1 MRGVSLRNSLL
12 RPMMEHV
19 TKVFYICS
27 SLLQLTVES
36 SDFSQAENKITVA
49 LHNNRTIVCCRFVQF
64 ATVVFFS
71 HLEINHVIQQSTEA
85 D

>member
-1 MRGVSLRNSLL
+1 
-12 RPMMEHV
+12 MMEHV

-49 LHNNRTIVCCRFVQF
+49 LHNNRTILSCRFVQF
-64 ATVVFFS
+64 APLGATVVFFS